1 MSANDAGRDMGVIF
15 GAGGDAGGSG
25 GILSGS
31 GGDLGTGGGS
41 GGFTGSGGSGGVI
54 GSGGA
59 GGITGSGGTT
69 GTGGSGGAVS
79 SGGTTGSGGTG
90 GAVMPDAGRPE
101 TMMGMD
107 AAGGTGGTDA
117 GTPVTCANAP
127 AYVLGTQYMPGA
139 RARNVGSLY
148 QCRPYPYSG
157 WCGQH
162 PAYEPGVGYA
172 WMDAWTLVGRCQ

>member
-1 MSANDAGRDMGVIF
+1 MSASDAGRDTGSVF
-15 GAGGDAGGSG
+15 GTGGNAGGSG
-25 GILSGS
+25 GTLSGS
-31 GGDLGTGGGS
+31 GGDLGTGGS
-41 GGFTGSGGSGGVI
+41 GGGGGSGGVI

-59 GGITGSGGTT
+59 GGVIGSGGS
-69 GTGGSGGAVS
+69 GGSGGAI
-79 SGGTTGSGGTG
+79 GSGGSG

-107 AAGGTGGTDA
+107 AAGGTGGSDA
-117 GTPVTCANAP
+117 GGTVTCANAP

-172 WMDAWTLVGRCQ
+172 WMDAWTLVGRCP